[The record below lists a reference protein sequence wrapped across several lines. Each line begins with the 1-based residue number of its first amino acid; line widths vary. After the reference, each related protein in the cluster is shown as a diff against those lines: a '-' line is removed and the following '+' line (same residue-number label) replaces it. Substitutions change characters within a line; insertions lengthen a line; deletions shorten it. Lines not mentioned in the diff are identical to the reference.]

1 MMIRKLALLSF
12 AAGTLIA
19 MNGASTAQDKFPSKP
34 ITIVVPFAAGGNL
47 DVVTRLVG
55 NQMTKSLGQPII
67 VENKGGAGGVLGHQ
81 AVAKAA
87 PDGYTVVTTANGSF
101 AVTPRL
107 QARPPFKSDDFA
119 AVGAISV
126 TPLVLAVPAN
136 SRFKDVEEM
145 LAYAK
150 ANPMGVSIGHSGNG
164 TTNHIA
170 ILLLQDATQAK
181 FTIVPYKGS
190 GPAMTDLLSGQ
201 LDAIVDQ
208 LSSSL
213 PQIQMNRFKALAVT
227 TRNRSPDLPDVRTL
241 AETGVKDFDIS
252 TTSGFLVP
260 AKTPRP
266 VVDSLNNALNTA
278 LNDPQVQKR
287 LRELGSV
294 AHPGTAD
301 SFQKYLDQ
309 EVAKAESL
317 IQRGILKDE

>member
-1 MMIRKLALLSF
+1 MMRKVILLPLAAVIS
-12 AAGTLIA
+12 IA
-19 MNGASTAQDKFPSKP
+19 VNGASTAQDKFPGKP

-67 VENKGGAGGVLGHQ
+67 VENKGGAGGAVGHQ

-107 QARPPFKSDDFA
+107 QARAPFKSDDFA
-119 AVGAISV
+119 AVGTIAV
-126 TPLVLAVPAN
+126 TPMVLAVPAN

-201 LDAIVDQ
+201 IDAIVDQ

-213 PQIQMNRFKALAVT
+213 PQIQANRFKALAVT
-227 TRNRSPDLPDVRTL
+227 TRDRSPDLPNVRTM
-241 AETGVKDFDIS
+241 AETGVRDFDIS
-252 TTSGFLVP
+252 TTSGLLVP
-260 AKTPRP
+260 ARTPRP
-266 VVDSLNNALNTA
+266 VVDALNKALNSA
-278 LNDPQVQKR
+278 LNDPQVQQR
-287 LRELGSV
+287 LRDLGSV
-294 AHPGTAD
+294 AYPGIPE

-309 EVAKAESL
+309 EVAKADSL